1 MLRDTSRGA
10 DRRSDRAI
18 SPVVGVV
25 PVIALT
31 LEE

>member
-18 SPVVGVV
+18 GVV
-25 PVIALT
+25 PVIVLT